1 MNVQKLIEGDI
12 RMQYTGISRRIVLAL
27 LTGSVAFF
35 SMTAQAEPV
44 SVSSIA
50 QRLQPFVDDGTIPGA
65 VTLVASKNKVLSL
78 EAVGYADVSAKKP
91 MAIDCE
97 FWIASMTKAITA
109 AGLMILVDQGKV
121 NLDDAVSKY
130 IPEFANDKTWVIVP
144 MRGDTQPQPPTPTHD
159 ITVRE
164 ILSHTA
170 GLRATSRFESP
181 TLDLYPLSDRVAS
194 YTKMPLLSDPGT
206 EYSYANS
213 GINTAGRIIEIVSG
227 EPYAQFL
234 QERIFGPLGMTD
246 TTFFPSKEQISRL
259 ALSYSYNAQTNIL
272 VPVNIGQLKYPLDDP
287 SRQPMPAGGL
297 FATAVDVARFCQM
310 LLRGGVDPSGKRILS
325 REAVTTMTTKQTGPL
340 VKTPYGFGLAV
351 SPVGYGHGGAY
362 STDMEVDAKRGIISV
377 FMVQMAGWNK
387 DARAKLGNAY
397 NGAVA
402 QFPAQQEQ

>member
-1 MNVQKLIEGDI
+1 
-12 RMQYTGISRRIVLAL
+12 MQYMDIARRMALAVLIGSLAFCSVLAQADPS
-27 LTGSVAFF
+27 SV
-35 SMTAQAEPV
+35 P
-44 SVSSIA
+44 SIA
-50 QRLQPFVDDGTIPGA
+50 PRLQPFVDDGTIPGA
-65 VTLVASKNKVLSL
+65 VTLVASRNKILSL
-78 EAVGYADVSAKKP
+78 EAVGYADLAAKKP
-91 MAIDCE
+91 MATDCE
-97 FWIASMTKAITA
+97 FWIASMSKAITA

-121 NLDDAVSKY
+121 NLDDPVSKY
-130 IPEFANDKTWVIVP
+130 IPEFANDKTWLIVP
-144 MRGDTQPQPPTPTHD
+144 MRGDTQTQPATPTHD

-181 TLDLYPLSDRVAS
+181 TLDIYPLSDRVIS

-234 QERIFGPLGMTD
+234 QDRIFGPLGMTD
-246 TTFFPSKEQISRL
+246 TTFFPNKEQIARL
-259 ALSYSYNAQTNIL
+259 ALSYSYNSQTNIL

-287 SRQPMPAGGL
+287 SRQSMPAGGL
-297 FATAVDVARFCQM
+297 FATASDVAKFCQM
-310 LLRGGVDPSGKRILS
+310 LLRGGVAADGKRILS
-325 REAVTTMTTKQTGPL
+325 QEAVTTMTTKQTGSL
-340 VKTPYGFGLAV
+340 VKTPYGFGLGV

-362 STDMEVDAKRGIISV
+362 STDMQVDAKRGIISV

-402 QFPAQQEQ
+402 QYPQQK